1 MSNSTGPVEPEAK
14 SRAEWAS
21 IVIAW
26 IVFVAMV
33 LVVILFG
40 SLVVRK
46 DAAFWDDI
54 LKDHIAAIV
63 GLQAAAALS
72 FALVVFLRQVD
83 GPIEFEGLG
92 FKFKGAAGQV
102 VMWIICFLAV
112 TAAIK
117 MSWSMK

>member
-1 MSNSTGPVEPEAK
+1 MGINRDRLDRVCRNCGGGY
-14 SRAEWAS
+14 
-21 IVIAW
+21 
-26 IVFVAMV
+26 
-33 LVVILFG
+33 LVWKPRG
-40 SLVVRK
+40 EE

-54 LKDHIAAIV
+54 LRGHIAAIV

-83 GPIEFEGLG
+83 GPIEFDGLG
-92 FKFKGAAGQV
+92 FKFKGGAGQV
-102 VMWIICFLAV
+102 VMWVICFLAI